1 MYQSKGRHPLDEMS
15 PAGQLGM
22 TVRLLASSKA
32 KHDDGGDVPSSSRIP
47 SWGENED
54 APPLVAVLPPA
65 MTHLYDQFNF
75 SNFCYRF
82 GLRQASW
89 QGFVGWDDQ
98 EWRARVASPSWV
110 GAIVTV
116 W

>member
-1 MYQSKGRHPLDEMS
+1 
-15 PAGQLGM
+15 M
-22 TVRLLASSKA
+22 TVLLVYWQYRAVRA
-32 KHDDGGDVPSSSRIP
+32 QVDDLPSFSRIP
-47 SWGENED
+47 SRGENED
-54 APPLVAVLPPA
+54 APLLVAVPLPA

-82 GLRQASW
+82 ALRQASW
-89 QGFVGWDDQ
+89 QGFVGWGDQ
-98 EWRARVASPSWV
+98 ERRARVASPSWV